1 MEPKNTESRLGEGRL
16 SEGLLSETLGRL
28 ARQSQR
34 SAPPAVGAT
43 LLDAFRRRHAARRRA
58 QTMRIA
64 TMAAL
69 FCLAA
74 GLPLMTK
81 ILRPQ
86 HIQVAASVQSPMPP
100 TPATDRARPGPEI
113 NRAAGSAQLHRRQIH
128 RTRPTRADQRAEQS
142 SDFMVLPGWSSATP
156 REQLRIVRLELPA
169 SALRMVGAPVSQEV
183 TERPVLAD
191 FVVGQDGTP
200 YAMRLVQQ

>member
-1 MEPKNTESRLGEGRL
+1 MMEPKNTEGRLAEERL
-16 SEGLLSETLGRL
+16 SEALGKL
-28 ARQSQR
+28 ARHSRR
-34 SAPPAVGAT
+34 SAPPEVGAA
-43 LLDAFRRRHAARRRA
+43 LMGAFRRRQATRRRA
-58 QTMRIA
+58 QTLRMTAI
-64 TMAAL
+64 AAL
-69 FCLAA
+69 LCFAVGLIFMTRNPRPHPAPIAA
-74 GLPLMTK
+74 AIQAPMPAAQATDSTPPALKADFTSGGTQPHRT
-81 ILRPQ
+81 Q
-86 HIQVAASVQSPMPP
+86 HRQPTSVQ
-100 TPATDRARPGPEI
+100 
-113 NRAAGSAQLHRRQIH
+113 AA
-128 RTRPTRADQRAEQS
+128 QRAEQS

>member
-69 FCLAA
+69 LCLAA

-86 HIQVAASVQSPMPP
+86 HIQVAASIQSPMP
-100 TPATDRARPGPEI
+100 ATAGMRPGSEI
-113 NRAAGSAQLHRRQIH
+113 NGAAGPAQLHKAQIH
-128 RTRPTRADQRAEQS
+128 RTRPTPAAQRAEQS
-142 SDFMVLPGWSSATP
+142 SDFMALPGWSSATTG
-156 REQLRIVRLELPA
+156 EQLRIVRMELPA
-169 SALRMVGAPVSQEV
+169 SALRMVGAPVSEEV